1 MSLDIKMFLEFT
13 GILITIGVVLL
24 IISIIIIII
33 AYRQDKK
40 ENKPIAAENL
50 SMNDINYNNV
60 VSSLDDSD
68 YNDDQDMD
76 KTKIFPKAINS
87 ANQNNVTIPKVEIKK
102 VLEDNNSYDHDDLNE
117 KTIDAFEEEFNNTE
131 EKNKYESK
139 SDVSK
144 KSLNSSDD
152 EVELL

>member
-1 MSLDIKMFLEFT
+1 MSLDIKMFLEFP

-102 VLEDNNSYDHDDLNE
+102 VLEDNNSYNHDDLNE